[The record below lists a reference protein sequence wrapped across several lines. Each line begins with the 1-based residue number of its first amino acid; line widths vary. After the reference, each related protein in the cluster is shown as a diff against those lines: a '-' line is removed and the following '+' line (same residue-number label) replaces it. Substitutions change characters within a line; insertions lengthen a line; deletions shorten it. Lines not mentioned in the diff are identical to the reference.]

1 MWLRRGQCQRPGILQ
16 NIRRGISNLD
26 FMTRT
31 SKFPRPIGRHPAY
44 RQAFERL
51 DEGLEENT
59 PSDYSEKTELLG
71 RFMFGDLWRE
81 REQPGTVVL
90 PK

>member
-1 MWLRRGQCQRPGILQ
+1 
-16 NIRRGISNLD
+16 
-26 FMTRT
+26 MTRA
-31 SKFPRPIGRHPAY
+31 KKIARPIIHNPAY

-51 DEGLEENT
+51 EEVLEENT

-81 REQPGTVVL
+81 REHPGTVVL